1 MRCYTRFGPFPQSI
15 ENTYGFKGSCW
26 GHNAGG
32 ASCDGICRIELRKLI
47 TSTPDS
53 GCKEL

>member
-1 MRCYTRFGPFPQSI
+1 VRCYTRFGPFPQSI